1 MNEKYGIMCGGAR
14 RWVGVRQWIVC
25 GKTFRKGSTRRVC
38 RPVGRYVARVGLNAS
53 KGSGG
58 GENDNE
64 QGEK

>member
-1 MNEKYGIMCGGAR
+1 M
-14 RWVGVRQWIVC
+14 GVRQWIVC
-25 GKTFRKGSTRRVC
+25 GKTYRKGSTSGVC